1 MYIVIELQTNFN
13 GVVGNSVWS
22 YENRS
27 NAEEKY
33 HLVLAAAAK
42 SGLPCH
48 AAVML
53 QNDGLQ
59 LAAQAYKVEE
69 EPSPE
74 PSPEMGTE

>member
-1 MYIVIELQTNFN
+1 MYIVIEIQTNLN
-13 GVVGNSVWS
+13 GTVGNFVWS

-33 HLVLAAAAK
+33 HTVLAAAAK

-53 QNDGLQ
+53 RNDGLQ

-69 EPSPE
+69 EPAPE
-74 PSPEMGTE
+74 PEE

>member
-1 MYIVIELQTNFN
+1 MYIVIEIQTNPN
-13 GVVGNSVWS
+13 GTVGNFVWA

-33 HLVLAAAAK
+33 HTVLATAAK

-59 LAAQAYKVEE
+59 LAAQAYKVE
-69 EPSPE
+69 PE
-74 PSPEMGTE
+74 PAE